1 MPRKAIFLFW
11 RRKNT
16 SRRIVIATPTG
27 QNQSIDS
34 AFAANRLQME
44 SPRRGSTASRDFGR
58 YLKQKIEFA
67 SLRQQVRQSPDR
79 LAQATCAGKKSG
91 AIAPLFR
98 CQSVNFDVVSYT
110 MQRHLVCMPFP
121 TDLQSLAYSAQPF
134 IWLGQH
140 PIDPQSSREL
150 GQFVDA
156 FPPPMGMKVFI
167 SEHLP
172 QLK

>member
-67 SLRQQVRQSPDR
+67 SLRQQARQSPDR

-98 CQSVNFDVVSYT
+98 CQFVNFDVVSYT
-110 MQRHLVCMPFP
+110 VQRHGVYKPFP
-121 TDLQSLAYSAQPF
+121 TYLQSLAYWARQYRMCGANPLICRRATIWTSAPNGF
-134 IWLGQH
+134 RI
-140 PIDPQSSREL
+140 P
-150 GQFVDA
+150 
-156 FPPPMGMKVFI
+156 
-167 SEHLP
+167 
-172 QLK
+172 

>member
-67 SLRQQVRQSPDR
+67 SLRQQARQSPDR

-98 CQSVNFDVVSYT
+98 CQFINFDVNLDVVPY
-110 MQRHLVCMPFP
+110 MQRHAVYMPFP
-121 TDLQSLAYSAQPF
+121 AYLQSLAYSAQPF
-134 IWLGQH
+134 GCLGQH
-140 PIDPQSSREL
+140 PIDPQSS
-150 GQFVDA
+150 
-156 FPPPMGMKVFI
+156 
-167 SEHLP
+167 
-172 QLK
+172 